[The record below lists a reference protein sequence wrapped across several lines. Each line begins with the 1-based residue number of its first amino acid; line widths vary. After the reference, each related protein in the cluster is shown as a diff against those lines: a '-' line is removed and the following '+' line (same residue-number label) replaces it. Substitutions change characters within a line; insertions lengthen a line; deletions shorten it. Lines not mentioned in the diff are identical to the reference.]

1 MKTAMKFQNKS
12 PEEIVRRYRRNVRL
26 KQGLVIL
33 VLLAYTAF
41 AIREIWWNGIG
52 FLGLLL
58 GELLVFLALTPV
70 GVWIAWDF
78 LALNAILNINCD
90 PVTYAQVMHLLGQ
103 KRNRKR
109 SAITIQINEAIGD
122 MWTGR
127 FSEALS
133 LVKSLPELNAGDQI
147 SVLYIRFNCCIKLK
161 DIEGALQARQETK
174 ALTSTAKKSS
184 LQKRGEQL
192 LDMMAS
198 SLALEQ
204 GDYASFR
211 RMEETGK
218 YTSTVNIQQ
227 VTATFHLAKAD
238 MAQGDTQSAKARLE
252 YVAKMG
258 GTLYITE
265 DAQNLLAELKENPY
279 GSQQGQP

>member
-33 VLLAYTAF
+33 ALLAYTAF
-41 AIREIWWNGIG
+41 AIREIWWNDVS

-133 LVKSLPELNAGDQI
+133 LVKSLPDLYDCTVLISSHMLSEIELMADDIGILNHGRLLFEGSLDELRQRALHSGFAADNLEDMFLSMVEKDNAVRKQ
-147 SVLYIRFNCCIKLK
+147 R
-161 DIEGALQARQETK
+161 
-174 ALTSTAKKSS
+174 
-184 LQKRGEQL
+184 
-192 LDMMAS
+192 
-198 SLALEQ
+198 
-204 GDYASFR
+204 
-211 RMEETGK
+211 
-218 YTSTVNIQQ
+218 
-227 VTATFHLAKAD
+227 AD
-238 MAQGDTQSAKARLE
+238 L
-252 YVAKMG
+252 
-258 GTLYITE
+258 
-265 DAQNLLAELKENPY
+265 
-279 GSQQGQP
+279 